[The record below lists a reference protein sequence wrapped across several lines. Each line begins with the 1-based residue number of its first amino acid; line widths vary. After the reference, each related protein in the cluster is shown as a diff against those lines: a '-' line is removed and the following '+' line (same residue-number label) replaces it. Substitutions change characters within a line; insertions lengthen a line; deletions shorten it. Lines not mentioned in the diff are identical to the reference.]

1 MPSRKA
7 ALVTGGATGIGRSAV
22 LALARAGFDVA
33 VNYSSSETAA
43 RETAAEAEK
52 LGARTLLVRCD
63 VSDETGVRAMLRAV
77 EEKFQR
83 LDVLVNNAGTTA
95 SWKPKDLETLS
106 LEEWDRVFA
115 VNVRGLFQVT
125 RAAVPLLRKGEKPCV
140 VNTAS
145 IVGLRPGP
153 QPLPYA
159 ASKAAVVNLTKTL
172 AWNLGPEI
180 RVNAVAPG
188 WMEGD
193 WMKRMLKDKYDDLM
207 GKRAKATPL
216 KRVVTADDVAETMMS
231 LIQSNRFVTGEVVV
245 IDGGFTGFDLTCCR
259 AWCRSRR
266 NSRSATARRDTGRT
280 SRSPKNFPPCFGRFQ
295 DRIALVDGERRYTYG
310 EIDELSDNLALNL
323 LELGLKPLD
332 RVVPTLPNI
341 AEFVLLYFALQKI
354 GAIPIAALV
363 DAPLR
368 RNQPV
373 RAALGATACV
383 YPERQGDFA
392 FEPMIRRVQAENP
405 HARASAFRSPR
416 LQAPASSH
424 EAAPAAE
431 RAEEDP
437 RSIRPTRASSSFR
450 AAPPASRS

>member
-1 MPSRKA
+1 M
-7 ALVTGGATGIGRSAV
+7 TGAATGIGRSAV
-22 LALARAGFDVA
+22 LALARAGYDVA
-33 VNYSSSETAA
+33 VNYASSEKAA

-52 LGARTLLVRCD
+52 LGAKTLVVRCD
-63 VSDETGVRAMLRAV
+63 VSDETGVRSML
-77 EEKFQR
+77 KTIKDQFGR

-95 SWKPKDLETLS
+95 SWKPRDLETLS

-125 RAAVPLLRKGEKPCV
+125 RACVPLLKEAKGCI

-231 LIQSNRFVTGEVVV
+231 LVESNRFVTGEVIVV
-245 IDGGFTGFDLTCCR
+245 DGGFT
-259 AWCRSRR
+259 
-266 NSRSATARRDTGRT
+266 
-280 SRSPKNFPPCFGRFQ
+280 
-295 DRIALVDGERRYTYG
+295 
-310 EIDELSDNLALNL
+310 
-323 LELGLKPLD
+323 
-332 RVVPTLPNI
+332 
-341 AEFVLLYFALQKI
+341 
-354 GAIPIAALV
+354 
-363 DAPLR
+363 
-368 RNQPV
+368 
-373 RAALGATACV
+373 
-383 YPERQGDFA
+383 
-392 FEPMIRRVQAENP
+392 
-405 HARASAFRSPR
+405 
-416 LQAPASSH
+416 SS
-424 EAAPAAE
+424 
-431 RAEEDP
+431 
-437 RSIRPTRASSSFR
+437 T
-450 AAPPASRS
+450 